1 MYCVDMTFLFVTLPI
16 VVIAWIFYSSRNALL
31 FWGRWALH
39 RRYDV
44 ELTGTECIDPALT
57 YLIVPNHPAIVD
69 PLLVATELH
78 RLHLDIRPLV
88 DESFFSNKLTRH
100 VLALFDAVRVP
111 DFRRVNF
118 RPLLKVRPSRRDSA
132 RRAKALGYTVLA
144 TLTGGGNV
152 LLYPSG
158 HITAD
163 GREVLLNRQ
172 LAYNVISQLPSD
184 VHVLGIRTR
193 GLYGSIW
200 SRVGG
205 RPAPPYVR
213 TFIKSMFLWMIA
225 GFRRKRKVSI
235 HFEDLT
241 ARCKGWSSLGKVEF
255 NDKIENWYDSD
266 LKMIGRVCEEAT

>member
-1 MYCVDMTFLFVTLPI
+1 MFRAAMTFLFVTLPV

-31 FWGRWALH
+31 FVGRWALR

-44 ELTGTECIDPALT
+44 RIDGADGIDPSQT
-57 YLIVPNHPAIVD
+57 YLVIPNHPAIVD
-69 PLLVATELH
+69 PLIVVTELH
-78 RLHLDIRPLV
+78 RLHVDIRPLV

-111 DFRRVNF
+111 DFRRANF
-118 RPLLKVRPSRRDSA
+118 RPFLKVRPSRRSSA

-158 HITAD
+158 HITTD
-163 GREVLLNRQ
+163 GRERMSNRQ
-172 LAYNVISQLPSD
+172 LAFNVISQLPRD
-184 VHVLGIRTR
+184 VRVLAVRTR

-200 SRVGG
+200 SRVAG

-213 TFIKSMFLWMIA
+213 TFIKSGFLWLIA
-225 GFRRKRKVSI
+225 GFRRKREVAV
-235 HFEDLT
+235 HFEDIT
-241 ARCKGWSSLGKVEF
+241 VRSRAWATLGRIGF
-255 NDKIENWYDSD
+255 NDKMEQWYDSD
-266 LKMIGRVCEEAT
+266 LALIGRDCEEAS

>member
-1 MYCVDMTFLFVTLPI
+1 MLWFFVTLPI
-16 VVIAWIFYSSRNALL
+16 LTLLWFVYTSRNILL
-31 FWGRWALH
+31 VLGRWALH

-44 ELTGTECIDPALT
+44 ELTGIECINPTLT

-78 RLHLDIRPLV
+78 RFHLDIRPLV

-111 DFRRVNF
+111 DFRQINF
-118 RPLLKVRPSRRDSA
+118 RPLLKVRPSRHNSV

-144 TLTGGGNV
+144 TLISGRNV

-163 GREVLLNRQ
+163 GREVLSNRQ
-172 LAYNVISQLPSD
+172 LAYNVISELPSD

-213 TFIKSMFLWMIA
+213 TFIKSLFLWLIT

-241 ARCKGWSSLGKVEF
+241 AKCKEWSSLEKVEF